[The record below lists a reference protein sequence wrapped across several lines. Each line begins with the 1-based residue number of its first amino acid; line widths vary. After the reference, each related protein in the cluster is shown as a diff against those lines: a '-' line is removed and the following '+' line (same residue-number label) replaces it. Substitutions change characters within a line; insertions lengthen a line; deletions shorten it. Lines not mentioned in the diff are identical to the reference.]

1 MFHAAYF
8 IYIYFFKLIIIV
20 IRKNSF
26 YHIFLEPSQNCKR
39 IEIFKCAKKTLLLSL
54 LLLLLSLMAAE
65 NSSPTFVQTKFGETQ
80 H

>member
-8 IYIYFFKLIIIV
+8 IYIYILKLIIIV

-39 IEIFKCAKKTLLLSL
+39 IEIFKCAKKPVIIIIIIIKIS
-54 LLLLLSLMAAE
+54 
-65 NSSPTFVQTKFGETQ
+65 FD
-80 H
+80 